1 MADPGAHGKSLA
13 MAASSLRLLHGRTWE
28 REHERERQQEKK
40 GKGRRGASVAVLLVA
55 ASRTARWGRRQG
67 ARGEARDLEK
77 GHGMEELG
85 RVLLSLDQTREAAGA
100 LGVEVGDGLV
110 RWGKRGK
117 ERGWIWRDP
126 AAASISHLGIHLH
139 PIQPP
144 PPFPCPTNLLWP

>member
-1 MADPGAHGKSLA
+1 MAQRRESSAEEPGMADPGAHGKSLA

-55 ASRTARWGRRQG
+55 ASRTARRGRRQG
-67 ARGEARDLEK
+67 ARGEAQDLEK

-117 ERGWIWRDP
+117 ERGWLRAWMMDGTSP
-126 AAASISHLGIHLH
+126 
-139 PIQPP
+139 
-144 PPFPCPTNLLWP
+144 

>member
-1 MADPGAHGKSLA
+1 M
-13 MAASSLRLLHGRTWE
+13 RLLHGRTWERE

-40 GKGRRGASVAVLLVA
+40 GKGRRGASVPVLLVA
-55 ASRTARWGRRQG
+55 ASRTARRGRRQG
-67 ARGEARDLEK
+67 AREAQDLEK

-117 ERGWIWRDP
+117 ERGWLRAWIPRKRIWWSGGGEDCWIGQDR
-126 AAASISHLGIHLH
+126 LGFECI
-139 PIQPP
+139 
-144 PPFPCPTNLLWP
+144 NRKGG